1 MPLFTPMK
9 STILKSIVVILLLSM
24 SSCTH
29 VLVFK
34 SSPGNS
40 AHAPGQI
47 KKMTGSK
54 SAKAY
59 APGQMKKKN

>member
-1 MPLFTPMK
+1 MK
-9 STILKSIVVILLLSM
+9 SLILKPFIVVLLVSM

-34 SSPGNS
+34 SKPGNS

-47 KKMTGSK
+47 KKITGAK

-59 APGQMKKKN
+59 APGQQKKKH